1 MTKNSFVAEVTF
13 KLYLDI
19 GDVIHVN
26 KHKASYFGLRSPLSL
41 VV

>member
-26 KHKASYFGLRSPLSL
+26 KHIKQATLASGP
-41 VV
+41 V